1 MGRGTSRKSYTC
13 QETICWTERSA
24 LPALLPPCSN
34 IRREKFPAAIEQH
47 PRVLLLPF
55 APQRALLAHPAV
67 SLFVSHG
74 GAESSHEAMYDGVPM
89 LILSFFG

>member
-1 MGRGTSRKSYTC
+1 
-13 QETICWTERSA
+13 
-24 LPALLPPCSN
+24 
-34 IRREKFPAAIEQH
+34 
-47 PRVLLLPF
+47 VLLLPF
-55 APQRALLAHPAV
+55 APQRALLAHPYV

>member
-1 MGRGTSRKSYTC
+1 VFS
-13 QETICWTERSA
+13 
-24 LPALLPPCSN
+24 CSN
-34 IRREKFPAAIEQH
+34 IRREKFPAAIEHH

-55 APQRALLAHPAV
+55 APQRALLAHPYV

-89 LILSFFG
+89 LIVSFFG